1 MSKTERTDIEVSHRG
16 KCYTLWRRGDNLYLR
31 LKREKR
37 PIWKT
42 LGTSIKELAVKQ
54 AKIELDKLER
64 NDWKPEPKKP
74 QATTGFATIGEIL
87 DRLEKKA
94 SEVGISPRSVA
105 DYIHAMERF
114 IVIAT
119 KRSDPRG
126 VSSEVLTDELVEKF
140 IKRCRT
146 VPMMAGDRTV
156 KIRPDASIRSHLTQA
171 RAIFSKDKMS
181 LYKGLTLPDLTKFK
195 TASPSPKWA
204 QNKLGFTRFD
214 KDRAIG
220 MIQDSERL
228 RLARDP
234 VWVCWAMM
242 HHLAVRNK
250 MVFQAKWS
258 DFTEEAGEIKFT
270 TRGDYREAITI
281 RITVRPELWQQLLE
295 FKSATPIAED
305 ENAAYVVPARH
316 QTARKDLCYKAVN
329 RFFEKHIPTAK
340 GAKKAYQLRGQA
352 ASITFKYKGLNAAM
366 RLLGHKHPSTTLNN
380 YAEHLRET
388 EGVDPSDHDSFYGI
402 TTPPTPTPT
411 PTPPSHE

>member
-42 LGTSIKELAVKQ
+42 LGTSIKDIAVKQ

-64 NDWKPEPKKP
+64 HDWKPEPKKS
-74 QATTGFATIGEIL
+74 QATTGLATIGEIL

-126 VSSEVLTDELVEKF
+126 VSSELLTDELVEKF

-146 VPMMAGDRTV
+146 VPMKAGDGTV

-181 LYKGLTLPDLTKFK
+181 LYKGLTLPDLAAFK

-204 QNKLGFTRFD
+204 QNKLGFTRFEKERVISMLED
-214 KDRAIG
+214 A
-220 MIQDSERL
+220 ERL

-242 HHLAVRNK
+242 HNLAIRNK
-250 MVFQAKWS
+250 MVYQAKWS
-258 DFTEEAGEIKFT
+258 DFTEAAGEIIFT

-281 RITVRPELWQQLLE
+281 RITVRPQLWQQLLE
-295 FKSATPIAED
+295 FKSPTPIAQD

-316 QTARKDLCYKAVN
+316 KTERSNLCYKAVN
-329 RFFEKHIPTAK
+329 RFFEKHIPTPK
-340 GAKKAYQLRGQA
+340 GSKKSYQLRGQA
-352 ASITFKYKGLNAAM
+352 ASITFKYQGIDAAM
-366 RLLGHKHPSTTLNN
+366 QLLGHKHASTTLNN
-380 YAEHLRET
+380 YAEHLRESQ
-388 EGVDPSDHDSFYGI
+388 GVNPSDHDNFYGI
-402 TTPPTPTPT
+402 TPPKKPQPPTPPTP
-411 PTPPSHE
+411 